1 MISFRQHSGVYTLE
15 VSQFLKIDMNEAW
28 KFFSSPENLAA
39 ITPPGMGFVI
49 TSGQPEKMFPGQI
62 ITYKVSPFPGFVTNW
77 VTEITHVLAGSY
89 FVDEQRFGPYQMWH
103 HIHRFEEKQS
113 GVLMTDQVSYKLPFG
128 FIGRIAHGLF
138 VKAQLKRIFEFRE
151 QKLDELFN
159 T

>member
-28 KFFSSPENLAA
+28 KFFSSPENLAT

-77 VTEITHVLAGSY
+77 ITEITHVLAGSY
-89 FVDEQRFGPYQMWH
+89 FVDEQRFGPYRMWH

-151 QKLDELFN
+151 QKLNELFN

>member
-28 KFFSSPENLAA
+28 KFFSSPENLAT

-49 TSGQPEKMFPGQI
+49 TSGQPEKMFLGQI

-138 VKAQLKRIFEFRE
+138 VKAQLKGIFEFRE

>member
-28 KFFSSPENLAA
+28 KFFSSPENLAT
-39 ITPPGMGFVI
+39 ITPLGMGFVI

>member
-28 KFFSSPENLAA
+28 KFFSSPENLATM
-39 ITPPGMGFVI
+39 TPPGMGFVI

-89 FVDEQRFGPYQMWH
+89 FVDEQRFGPYRMWH

-151 QKLDELFN
+151 QKLNELFN

>member
-28 KFFSSPENLAA
+28 KFFSSPENLAT
-39 ITPPGMGFVI
+39 ITPPEMGFVI

>member
-15 VSQFLKIDMNEAW
+15 VSQFLKTDMNEAW

-49 TSGQPEKMFPGQI
+49 TSGQPEKMFLGQI

-77 VTEITHVLAGSY
+77 ITEITHVLAGSY

-151 QKLDELFN
+151 QKLNELFN

>member
-1 MISFRQHSGVYTLE
+1 MISFREHSGVYTLE

-28 KFFSSPENLAA
+28 KFFSSPENLAT

-89 FVDEQRFGPYQMWH
+89 FVDEQRFGPYRMWH

-138 VKAQLKRIFEFRE
+138 VKAQLKGIFEFRE

>member
-28 KFFSSPENLAA
+28 KFFSSPENLAT

-49 TSGQPEKMFPGQI
+49 TSGKSEKMFPGQI

-113 GVLMTDQVSYKLPFG
+113 GVLMTDQVFYKLPFG

-151 QKLDELFN
+151 QKLNELFN

>member
-1 MISFRQHSGVYTLE
+1 MISFREHSGVYTLE

-28 KFFSSPENLAA
+28 KFFSSPENLAT

-89 FVDEQRFGPYQMWH
+89 FVDEQRFGPYRMWH

-151 QKLDELFN
+151 QKLNELFN

>member
-28 KFFSSPENLAA
+28 KFFSSPENLAT

-77 VTEITHVLAGSY
+77 ITEITHVLAGSY

-151 QKLDELFN
+151 QKLNELFN

>member
-28 KFFSSPENLAA
+28 KFFSSPENLAT

-49 TSGQPEKMFPGQI
+49 TSGKSEKMFPGQI

-89 FVDEQRFGPYQMWH
+89 FVDEQRFGPYRMWH

-151 QKLDELFN
+151 QKLNELFN

>member
-77 VTEITHVLAGSY
+77 VTKITHVLAGSY

-138 VKAQLKRIFEFRE
+138 VKAQLKGIFEFRE

>member
-28 KFFSSPENLAA
+28 KFFSSPENLAT

-151 QKLDELFN
+151 QKLNELFN

>member
-28 KFFSSPENLAA
+28 KFFSSPENLAT

-49 TSGQPEKMFPGQI
+49 TSGQPGKMFPGQI

-151 QKLDELFN
+151 QKLNELFN

>member
-28 KFFSSPENLAA
+28 KFFSSPENLAT
-39 ITPPGMGFVI
+39 ITPPGMEFVI

-77 VTEITHVLAGSY
+77 ITEITHVLAGSY
-89 FVDEQRFGPYQMWH
+89 FVDEQRFGPYRMWH

-151 QKLDELFN
+151 QKLNELFN

>member
-1 MISFRQHSGVYTLE
+1 
-15 VSQFLKIDMNEAW
+15 MNEAW
-28 KFFSSPENLAA
+28 KFFSSPENLAT

-77 VTEITHVLAGSY
+77 ITEITHVLAGSY
-89 FVDEQRFGPYQMWH
+89 FVDEQRFGPYRMWH